1 MRAWL
6 AKYLFSTRLSPH
18 PPAPRGPVTALKAF
32 DATVAIPKP
41 LPLEHDLELVRTHWN
56 LHLRHTPH
64 MTPDL
69 FLQILT
75 ERERFFRRERDERH
89 AKLNRLNAAIRPLP

>member
-6 AKYLFSTRLSPH
+6 AKILFPTRL
-18 PPAPRGPVTALKAF
+18 PPQPPEPRGPVTALKSLN
-32 DATVAIPKP
+32 ATVATSKP
-41 LPLEHDLELVRTHWN
+41 LPVAHDLQLVHTHWN

-75 ERERFFRRERDERH
+75 ERERFFRQERDARH